1 MTWWDWLILSIV
13 AWVGADVLLVAFFV
27 WRPPWPKTW
36 GPNRT
41 GPEGKPGAE
50 LET

>member
-13 AWVGADVLLVAFFV
+13 AWVGADVLLVALFA
-27 WRPPWPKTW
+27 WRPPRLQTSR
-36 GPNRT
+36 PNVN

-50 LET
+50 VET